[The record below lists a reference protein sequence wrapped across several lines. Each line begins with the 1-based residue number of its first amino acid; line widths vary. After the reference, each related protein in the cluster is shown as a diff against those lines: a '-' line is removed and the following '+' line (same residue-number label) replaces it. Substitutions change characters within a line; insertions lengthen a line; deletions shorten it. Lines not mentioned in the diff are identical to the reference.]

1 MNARE
6 LRLLFLVASAVVFV
20 DTMFYAA
27 VVPLLPTLT
36 RELHLSKASAGV
48 LTAGYAAG
56 TLVGSIPGGMLAA
69 RAGPRTTIY
78 VGLFLMGSSSLAF
91 GFLDDITGLDAA
103 RFVQGFGGAC
113 TWSGSLAWL
122 IGEVDVGRRGS
133 AIGGALAAGIAGAL
147 FGPVIGTLAH
157 ALGRAPVFS
166 AVAVV
171 AVALAVAVA
180 LLPAPSAQ
188 PDLGPTDLWE
198 ELRRPAIVLGMWLTA
213 LPAVASGVVNV
224 LAPLRLSALGAS
236 AIGIGATFLIAA
248 GAEAIVSPAVGHVSD
263 RRGRMFP
270 LRIGLAS
277 AAIVLVCF
285 PLSSRVV
292 VVAGV
297 VVLAAVAPRQLLGA
311 RNGDAVGRG
320 RGRRPQPGLR
330 DGADQPR
337 LGGRPDRRRGGR
349 WRARQGHRRRAAV
362 RAFGGTVRGDA
373 RSRSRASGP
382 DGPCPVRLV
391 EHGGRAA
398 RWKAGVDVRTA
409 ALAPDPVRRRPRRD
423 AHRGCGTYGRR
434 A

>member
-1 MNARE
+1 MNPRE

-36 RELHLSKASAGV
+36 HELHLSKASAGV

-91 GFLDDITGLDAA
+91 GFVNDIAGLDAA

-171 AVALAVAVA
+171 AVALGVAVA
-180 LLPAPSAQ
+180 LLPAPSAP
-188 PDLGPTDLWE
+188 PDLGPTDLWQ
-198 ELRRPAIVLGMWLTA
+198 ELRRPAIVIGMWLTA
-213 LPAVASGVVNV
+213 LPAIASGVLNV
-224 LAPLRLSALGAS
+224 LAPLRLSDLGAS

-270 LRIGLAS
+270 LRIGLAA

-285 PLSSRVV
+285 PLSSNVV

-297 VVLAAVAPRQLLGA
+297 VLLAAVALGSFWA
-311 RNGDAVGRG
+311 PAMAMLSDAAELSGLSQGYAMALINLAWASGQIVGAAGGGALAKATGDAVPFAIAAGLCAATLG
-320 RGRRPQPGLR
+320 LMLLRP
-330 DGADQPR
+330 
-337 LGGRPDRRRGGR
+337 
-349 WRARQGHRRRAAV
+349 
-362 RAFGGTVRGDA
+362 
-373 RSRSRASGP
+373 
-382 DGPCPVRLV
+382 
-391 EHGGRAA
+391 
-398 RWKAGVDVRTA
+398 VRTA
-409 ALAPDPVRRRPRRD
+409 VPR
-423 AHRGCGTYGRR
+423 
-434 A
+434 

>member
-91 GFLDDITGLDAA
+91 GFLNDITGLDAA

-248 GAEAIVSPAVGHVSD
+248 GAEAIVSPAVGRVSD

-297 VVLAAVAPRQLLGA
+297 VVLAAVALGSFWA
-311 RNGDAVGRG
+311 PAMAMLSDAAEAGGLSQGYAMALINLAWAAGQIVGAAGGGALAKATGDALPFALSAGLCAATLGLVLA
-320 RGRRPQPGLR
+320 RP
-330 DGADQPR
+330 
-337 LGGRPDRRRGGR
+337 
-349 WRARQGHRRRAAV
+349 
-362 RAFGGTVRGDA
+362 
-373 RSRSRASGP
+373 
-382 DGPCPVRLV
+382 
-391 EHGGRAA
+391 
-398 RWKAGVDVRTA
+398 VRTA
-409 ALAPDPVRRRPRRD
+409 LAR
-423 AHRGCGTYGRR
+423 
-434 A
+434 